1 MTDASKKF
9 TQNIFLGVVI
19 LKHTISKEKFE
30 FGSKYAYKNMKP
42 VSNMLRKKCICTLM
56 NDDKKYILTQFSFF
70 L

>member
-42 VSNMLRKKCICTLM
+42 VSNMLRKNAYAL
-56 NDDKKYILTQFSFF
+56 
-70 L
+70 

>member
-42 VSNMLRKKCICTLM
+42 VSNMLRKNAYALWLM
-56 NDDKKYILTQFSFF
+56 MIKSTF
-70 L
+70 